1 DRPARHRFDS
11 RAVGA
16 AAAPRGE
23 KVTAQTAAGRP
34 HSGRSVP
41 RGCRAPDHPENSRIR
56 SRLEAQDGGTAQAF
70 FEDDLQQDQRVR
82 ARALTYI
89 RSDIGPEWCTAPEEV
104 WRSIVRAVRSAGGRL
119 RPDRSEG
126 FKNLLDSRI
135 LDVDTRGDEPQ
146 DDAALERF
154 RRNPLTGGETSGNSP
169 RVSVC
174 LAVGAGCLAF
184 HSASSVVGTASG
196 WDASC
201 RSRVC
206 LYAAVQ
212 TGPSGRHRMCSE
224 WRGRR
229 WRRRGVMGTTGGQS
243 DGPQPV
249 FWRRSRP
256 RIPPG
261 WSRSSPRRLFDEDS
275 HSTSLTSRSTT
286 STFPATASLR
296 WSLGSTTSGR

>member
-1 DRPARHRFDS
+1 
-11 RAVGA
+11 
-16 AAAPRGE
+16 
-23 KVTAQTAAGRP
+23 
-34 HSGRSVP
+34 
-41 RGCRAPDHPENSRIR
+41 
-56 SRLEAQDGGTAQAF
+56 
-70 FEDDLQQDQRVR
+70 
-82 ARALTYI
+82 
-89 RSDIGPEWCTAPEEV
+89 DIGPEWCTAPEEV

-154 RRNPLTGGETSGNSP
+154 RRNPLTGGETSGNST

-174 LAVGAGCLAF
+174 LGVGAGCLAF

-212 TGPSGRHRMCSE
+212 TGPSVRHRMCSQWKGSRCLKPE
-224 WRGRR
+224 EICPNRGP
-229 WRRRGVMGTTGGQS
+229 S
-243 DGPQPV
+243 DGTQTV
-249 FWRRSRP
+249 F
-256 RIPPG
+256 
-261 WSRSSPRRLFDEDS
+261 
-275 HSTSLTSRSTT
+275 
-286 STFPATASLR
+286 
-296 WSLGSTTSGR
+296 